1 MLHLF
6 SADILCFIDQMIRN
20 GNVELQ
26 AREEEIRFLKMQMS
40 EENRSIGLLRGQLP
54 NRRNL
59 EEEQTTL
66 RIQVHVHCCSCSL
79 EWVICFWKS
88 F

>member
-1 MLHLF
+1 
-6 SADILCFIDQMIRN
+6 MIRN

-26 AREEEIRFLKMQMS
+26 AREEEIRFQKMTLN
-40 EENRSIGLLRGQLP
+40 EEKRAIQLLRAQLP

-66 RIQVHVHCCSCSL
+66 RIQVSPIIKYSR
-79 EWVICFWKS
+79 ICTKKFKVR
-88 F
+88 

>member
-1 MLHLF
+1 
-6 SADILCFIDQMIRN
+6 MIRN

-26 AREEEIRFLKMQMS
+26 AREEEIRFLKMQMN

-54 NRRNL
+54 NRRSL

-66 RIQVHVHCCSCSL
+66 RIQVYIGPAHRN
-79 EWVICFWKS
+79 
-88 F
+88 